1 MKMLDLDRCLPDLCE
16 ALDDHSYEHHWWFDP
31 ETGEF
36 EFRSDYADELHSG
49 DELEERGFLYIH
61 PTDSGEGYRDM
72 VDFIYR
78 VADPRAREQLDRAIT
93 GRGAF
98 RRFKDVLL
106 DYPELRETWFRF
118 HDARTERRAI
128 DWLQEQELIT
138 PQQADT
144 ARAAR
149 PEPELPPPPLD
160 AVAVA
165 RAVAADLRQLY
176 DERLKDVVLFGSQA
190 RGDAQPDSDIDLMVV
205 LDEVQSRRTELLR
218 ASDVLWRH
226 SLANDTV
233 VTQVPV
239 SEADYRESRRPLLVS
254 VRAEGVSVA

>member
-1 MKMLDLDRCLPDLCE
+1 M
-16 ALDDHSYEHHWWFDP
+16 ALEDHSYEHEWWLDP
-31 ETGEF
+31 ATGEL
-36 EFRSDYADELHSG
+36 EFRSEDLGELDG
-49 DELEERGFLYIH
+49 DELVGRGFIYVE

-72 VDFIYR
+72 EVFIAR
-78 VADPRAREQLDRAIT
+78 VGDPRAREQLDRAIT

-98 RRFKDVLL
+98 RRFKDALL

-118 HDARTERRAI
+118 HDARNEWRAI
-128 DWLQEQELIT
+128 EWLQQQELIT
-138 PQQADT
+138 PEQAET
-144 ARAAR
+144 ARSAR
-149 PEPELPPPPLD
+149 PEPQLPAPPLD

-165 RAVAADLRQLY
+165 RAVAVDLRQLY
-176 DERLKDVVLFGSQA
+176 GPRLKDVIMFGSQA

-205 LDEVQSRRTELLR
+205 LDEVQSRRTELFR

-239 SEADYRESRRPLLVS
+239 SEADYRESNRPLLVS
-254 VRAEGVSVA
+254 ARAEGFSVA